1 MRLHFVEK
9 SKIKDYIDIF
19 RKSVETYNTDW
30 INSTTKQSP
39 QDFIKKNIVTIKP
52 WEFRKGIKSRIYS
65 FKKCTLQG
73 VPKKCSFFWD
83 TWYIVKILT
92 FLTSGDQKFY
102 QIKQNIKLIEK

>member
-52 WEFRKGIKSRIYS
+52 WEFRNKKVEFTALRNVHYRVSQKSVR
-65 FKKCTLQG
+65 FFGTPGTL
-73 VPKKCSFFWD
+73 
-83 TWYIVKILT
+83 
-92 FLTSGDQKFY
+92 
-102 QIKQNIKLIEK
+102 